1 MHRTQVVSRHV
12 VGDLVSSPTFAM
24 AGPTPADD
32 DVVICCAVRTA
43 ITKGKKGNFKDTPT
57 ENLIGALVKEVIHRT
72 KIDPKKIGD
81 CQIGN
86 VGLPGAG
93 ALTGRMG
100 QLLGGIPYD
109 VPFSVV
115 NRQCSSGLQAVA
127 NMASAIKAGV
137 IDVGLAGGVESMTQ
151 TGMQGPDLAALNQDV
166 VQAAMTRMGGGDVT
180 GVDEG
185 VSVASTCMT
194 PMGITSENVAEKW
207 KITREVQ
214 DQLAV
219 DSNKKAAAAQAQGLF
234 DSEIV
239 PVKTKVKAKDGSETE
254 VVVTKDEGPRADTTL
269 EGLGKLKAAFKPG
282 GTTTAG
288 NSSQVS
294 DGAAMVLLARRSE
307 AKKLGLPIVGR
318 FRSYAVVGVDP
329 LVMGIGPA
337 YAIPAA
343 LDKANMT
350 VDDVD
355 IFEVNEAFAS
365 QAVMTVNHLKIP
377 KEKLNPKGGAIAL
390 GHPLGC
396 TGARQIATLL
406 PELKRTGKTKGVVSM
421 CIGTGMGA
429 AAVIE
434 SE

>member
-1 MHRTQVVSRHV
+1 
-12 VGDLVSSPTFAM
+12 M